1 MKQNKKATSI
11 IEAIIMI
18 LILLIWILGLFN
30 IYTKSYNLSTSTK
43 NKIEAI
49 EIAREWIEAM
59 ENIRNT
65 NWVLLWAD
73 AKNCWNVLNYNNN
86 CVWDNSSTYDIT
98 AWMYKIYTDSNWRWT
113 LSKASW
119 LVSKDYKNINYR
131 DFFRV
136 NLDTNWLYTQN
147 WWTTFSPIFTREINI
162 SYIDD
167 GIDESNDID
176 NWTPSNEYK
185 MKINSI
191 VIWLDSHWNSAHSV
205 NLESLI
211 TNWRK

>member
-1 MKQNKKATSI
+1 MNKNKKATSI
-11 IEAIIMI
+11 IEAIVMI

-65 NWVLLWAD
+65 NWILLWAD
-73 AKNCWNVLNYNNN
+73 SKNCWNVLNYNNN
-86 CVWDNSSTYDIT
+86 CVWDNWRTYDIIT
-98 AWMYKIYTDSNWRWT
+98 WMYKIYTDSSWKWT
-113 LSKASW
+113 LSGST
-119 LVSKDYKNINYR
+119 SSFTTKDYKNSNYR
-131 DFFRV
+131 NFFRV

-147 WWTTFSPIFTREINI
+147 WWTPFAPLYTREINV
-162 SYIDD
+162 SYNDD
-167 GIDESNDID
+167 TNWDSNTDSND
-176 NWTPSNEYK
+176 EK
-185 MKINSI
+185 MTIHSI
-191 VIWLDSHWNSAHSV
+191 VMWVDSHWNSAHIID
-205 NLESLI
+205 LESMI

>member
-1 MKQNKKATSI
+1 MNKNIKATSI

-30 IYTKSYNLSTSTK
+30 IYIKSYNLSTSTK

-65 NWVLLWAD
+65 NWILLWAD

-86 CVWDNSSTYDIT
+86 CVWDNWNTYDIT
-98 AWMYKIYTDSNWRWT
+98 SWMYKIYTDSNWRWT

-119 LVSKDYKNINYR
+119 LTSKDYKNTSYR
-131 DFFRV
+131 NFFRV

-147 WWTTFSPIFTREINI
+147 WWTNFTPIYTREINI
-162 SYIDD
+162 SYPEDTD
-167 GIDESNDID
+167 SSWTANSND
-176 NWTPSNEYK
+176 EK
-185 MKINSI
+185 MQINSI
-191 VIWLDSHWNSAHSV
+191 VMWLDSHWNTAHSI

-211 TNWRK
+211 TNWKK

>member
-1 MKQNKKATSI
+1 MNKNKKATSI

-30 IYTKSYNLSTSTK
+30 IYTKSYKLSTSTR

-65 NWVLLWAD
+65 NWVLLSAD
-73 AKNCWNVLNYNNN
+73 SKNCWNVLNYNKN
-86 CVWDNSSTYDIT
+86 CVWNNWTTYDIKK
-98 AWMYKIYTDSNWRWT
+98 WMYKIYTDSNWKWT
-113 LSKASW
+113 LHKTNSQTTKN
-119 LVSKDYKNINYR
+119 YKNNSYKN
-131 DFFRV
+131 FFKV

-147 WWTTFSPIFTREINI
+147 WWTNFMPLYTREINI
-162 SYIDD
+162 SYPEDTNWD
-167 GIDESNDID
+167 WTKNSND
-176 NWTPSNEYK
+176 EK

-191 VIWLDSHWNSAHSV
+191 VMWADSHWKTAHIV
-205 NLESLI
+205 NLETML
-211 TNWRK
+211 TNWKK